1 MISQIIRRHVR
12 ITRAKIAMAK
22 LLYRLT
28 VLFTGS
34 DKRIIVRRGIRYEVD
49 PSEGLDLSML
59 LFGNFQRHVSRN
71 SWVKIPKEGMILD
84 VGANVGFMSLQ
95 YAQLV
100 PAGLVYAFEPTAYAY
115 AKLKRN
121 LSLNPV
127 LEAIVKPVQA
137 FLSSGDGGDDVPTA
151 YSSWRI
157 DGSAK
162 ENLHPVHGGTPM
174 PAGEV
179 PVITLDAFCA
189 AEALRRID
197 FIKIDTDGHEY
208 AVLNGAVD
216 ILRRFRPA
224 VILEIGLYIMEERG
238 LNFGDYNSFFTRLG
252 YELYN
257 AANLKPVTP
266 GNYLRRIPRWGTI
279 DLLALPA
286 SESAETGR

>member
-1 MISQIIRRHVR
+1 MR
-12 ITRAKIAMAK
+12 ITRVKIAMAK

-28 VLFTGS
+28 VLFTGP
-34 DKRIIVRRGIRYEVD
+34 DKRIIIRRGIGYEVD

-71 SWVKIPKEGMILD
+71 PWVKIPQQGMILD
-84 VGANVGFMSLQ
+84 VGANVGFMTLQ

-100 PAGLVYAFEPTAYAY
+100 PGGLVYAFEPTGYAY
-115 AKLKRN
+115 AKLLRN
-121 LSLNPV
+121 LSLNPE
-127 LEAIVKPVQA
+127 LEKTVRPVQA
-137 FLSSGDGGDDVPTA
+137 FLSSGGEADAVPVA
-151 YSSWRI
+151 YSSWRV
-157 DGSAK
+157 DGSSRDGR
-162 ENLHPVHGGTPM
+162 HPVHWGSPM

-189 AEALRRID
+189 AERLERID

-208 AVLNGAVD
+208 AVLSGAID

-238 LNFGDYNSFFTRLG
+238 LNFGDYDRFFTGLG
-252 YELYN
+252 YELYD
-257 AANLKPVTP
+257 AANLKPVTT
-266 GNYLRRIPRWGTI
+266 GNHLRRIPRWGTI

-286 SESAETGR
+286 AEGGESGN